1 MKQQRRGLEGKNV
14 LITGATSGIGRAA
27 AIALSQANPK
37 RILIVGRREER
48 LQELELELN
57 RLHPRVKVDRLALDV
72 RNRVAV
78 EKEIGDY
85 CTRYPIGLLLNN
97 AGLAAGNAPIDQCD
111 TDDWERMI
119 DTNVKGLL
127 YVTKA
132 VIPSMIKQGKGHI
145 INTSSIAGREVYP
158 NGNVYCATKHA
169 VTALTLGMR
178 QDLVGKG
185 IKVSQVSPGAVE
197 TEFSIVR
204 YHGDEER
211 ARKVYEGYTPLTA
224 EDIAECILF
233 MATAPEHVNIAE
245 IFVLPSAQG
254 DTRIFHKTP

>member
-1 MKQQRRGLEGKNV
+1 MKQQKRDLKRKNV

-27 AIALSQANPK
+27 AISLSQASPE
-37 RILIVGRREER
+37 RMLLVGRREER
-48 LQELELELN
+48 LHKLESELN
-57 RLHPRVKVDRLALDV
+57 GLHPRIKVDRLTLDI
-72 RNRVAV
+72 RDREAV
-78 EKEIGDY
+78 EKKIGDY
-85 CTRYPIGLLLNN
+85 CSRYPIDLLLNN
-97 AGLAAGNAPIDQCD
+97 AGLAAGNAPVDQCD
-111 TDDWERMI
+111 TDDWEKMI

-127 YVTKA
+127 YVAKA
-132 VIPSMIKQGKGHI
+132 VIPGMIKQGKGHI

-185 IKVSQVSPGAVE
+185 IKVSQISPGAVE
-197 TEFSIVR
+197 TEFSVVR
-204 YHGDEER
+204 YHGDQKR

-224 EDIAECILF
+224 EDVAECILF

-254 DTRIFHKTP
+254 DTRIFVRN

>member
-132 VIPSMIKQGKGHI
+132 VIPSMIK
-145 INTSSIAGREVYP
+145 
-158 NGNVYCATKHA
+158 
-169 VTALTLGMR
+169 
-178 QDLVGKG
+178 
-185 IKVSQVSPGAVE
+185 
-197 TEFSIVR
+197 
-204 YHGDEER
+204 
-211 ARKVYEGYTPLTA
+211 
-224 EDIAECILF
+224 
-233 MATAPEHVNIAE
+233 
-245 IFVLPSAQG
+245 
-254 DTRIFHKTP
+254 

>member
-1 MKQQRRGLEGKNV
+1 MQQHNRSLEGKNV
-14 LITGATSGIGRAA
+14 LITGATSGIGRAS
-27 AIALSQANPK
+27 AIALSQANPE
-37 RILIVGRREER
+37 RMLIIGRREER
-48 LQELELELN
+48 LQELESELN
-57 RLHPRVKVDRLALDV
+57 RLYPRVKVDRLTLDV
-72 RNRVAV
+72 RDRVAV
-78 EKEIGDY
+78 EKEIGAY
-85 CTRYPIGLLLNN
+85 CANYPIDLLLNN
-97 AGLAAGNAPIDQCD
+97 AGLAAGNAPIDQCN
-111 TDDWERMI
+111 TNDWERMI

-127 YVTKA
+127 YITKA
-132 VIPSMIKQGKGHI
+132 VIPGMIKQSKGHI
-145 INTSSIAGREVYP
+145 INISSIAGREVYP

-204 YHGDEER
+204 YHGDQER

-224 EDIAECILF
+224 EDVAECILF
-233 MATAPEHVNIAE
+233 MATVPEHVNIAE

-254 DTRIFHKTP
+254 DTRIFIRN